1 MKTIINK
8 LEYTFLAIVFLSAS
22 FKSYSQN
29 DKLTRQEK
37 KAAQKEQQYV
47 NFQILDSMIS
57 SKSFVLEANYLEN
70 GYGVRRPVMSNINFI
85 MVDSLNAVLQT
96 GNDNRMG
103 YNGVGGIT
111 AEGKISN
118 MKITK
123 NQKSLS
129 FFLRF
134 TVTTQIGF
142 YDVAMNIYSTNSA
155 RAEITGLT
163 AGKLIY
169 DGWIQTLYNSRVYK
183 GRSIV

>member
-1 MKTIINK
+1 MKTSINK
-8 LEYTFLAIVFLSAS
+8 LEYTFLTLVFLLVS
-22 FKSYSQN
+22 FKSYSQD

-37 KAAQKEQQYV
+37 KTARKEQEYV

-57 SKSFVLEANYLEN
+57 NKSFVLEANFLEN
-70 GYGVRRPVMSNINFI
+70 GYGGRRPVMSNINFI
-85 MVDSLNAVLQT
+85 MVDSLKAVLQT

-111 AEGKISN
+111 AEGRISN

-142 YDVAMNIYSTNSA
+142 YDVAMNIYSTNYA

-169 DGWIQTLYNSRVYK
+169 DGLIQTLYNSRVYK

>member
-1 MKTIINK
+1 MKTSINK
-8 LEYTFLAIVFLSAS
+8 LEYTLLTLVFLLIS
-22 FKSYSQN
+22 FKSYSQD
-29 DKLTRQEK
+29 DKLTREEK
-37 KAAQKEQQYV
+37 KSAKKEQAYF
-47 NFQILDSMIS
+47 NFQVMDSMIMN
-57 SKSFVLEANYLEN
+57 KSFVLEADFLEN
-70 GYGVRRPVMSNINFI
+70 GYGGRRPVMSNINFI
-85 MVDSLNAVLQT
+85 MVDSLKAVLQT
-96 GNDNRMG
+96 GNDSRMG

-111 AEGKISN
+111 AEGRISN

-123 NQKSLS
+123 NEKSLS

-142 YDVAMNIYSTNSA
+142 YDVAMNIYSSNFA

-169 DGWIQTLYNSRVYK
+169 DGRIQTLYNSRVYK